1 MDTSWVHY
9 HQATEGTPLPDALS
23 AVTDDSEFTLWELP
37 LGKEN
42 HLTQRHTPPTPFGIA
57 PILTAYPPLL
67 TAGQS
72 EGPFQV
78 LNAL

>member
-1 MDTSWVHY
+1 MDTTWVHY

-42 HLTQRHTPPTPFGIA
+42 HLTQRHTPPHSIWDSPH
-57 PILTAYPPLL
+57 PHRLSPLTS
-67 TAGQS
+67 GQS